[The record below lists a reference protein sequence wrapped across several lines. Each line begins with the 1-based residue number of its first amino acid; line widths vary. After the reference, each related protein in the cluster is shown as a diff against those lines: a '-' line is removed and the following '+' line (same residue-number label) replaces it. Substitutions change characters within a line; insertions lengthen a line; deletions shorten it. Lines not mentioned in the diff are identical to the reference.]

1 MREGRDGWE
10 ASEHKH
16 TQTYTCAYTGQKAQT
31 FHVCTCTINSFRR
44 DNTCHHIYSH
54 HIWDEWHQPHICRH
68 ERCIQSD
75 DTDKQ
80 LHHCRQFQAPP
91 TWTYTYRYDYIYAH
105 DASYIFINERT
116 IAITSAQPVRATNDM
131 CIVIYEAAKS
141 HPCTCI
147 FCGVQDSHSYTH

>member
-1 MREGRDGWE
+1 MSSYLAIYGTSGISHTFADMRG
-10 ASEHKH
+10 AF
-16 TQTYTCAYTGQKAQT
+16 KAM
-31 FHVCTCTINSFRR
+31 IR
-44 DNTCHHIYSH
+44 
-54 HIWDEWHQPHICRH
+54 
-68 ERCIQSD
+68 ER
-75 DTDKQ
+75 Q

-131 CIVIYEAAKS
+131 CVVIYEAAKS
-141 HPCTCI
+141 HLCTSI